1 MTYAM
6 TAMACS
12 PVSLISSM
20 DSQRCVRSSQRSGFN
35 PKPVLITDNLN
46 LFMLKPKTKFKR
58 TCMENHS
65 TMAGCQEFL
74 FSYKSFKF
82 FTVVTIAS
90 FEIYR
95 CKFTGYLILI
105 CSVSS

>member
-12 PVSLISSM
+12 PDSLISST

-35 PKPVLITDNLN
+35 PKPVFITDNLK

-65 TMAGCQEFL
+65 TLAGCQEFF

-82 FTVVTIAS
+82 FMVVAIATL
-90 FEIYR
+90 EIYR
-95 CKFTGYLILI
+95 
-105 CSVSS
+105 